1 MKTITRNEEN
11 ISIYAADDDVDITVV
26 ADKIIIGGPD
36 DFIMGDRNSSN
47 ATLHEN
53 VTLPED
59 YHIYKYKFDGTNW
72 TLNPAFDQ
80 EEWDSEAPNIDF
92 ITVE

>member
-11 ISIYAADDDVDITVV
+11 ISIFVADDDVEITVQG
-26 ADKIIIGGPD
+26 DRIIIGEPE
-36 DFIMGDRNSSN
+36 DFIMGDRNSGNS
-47 ATLHEN
+47 TLHEN

-72 TLNPAFDQ
+72 TVNPAFDQ
-80 EEWDSEAPNIDF
+80 TEWDSEAPNIDF
-92 ITVE
+92 INE